1 MAFNPYFPTG
11 YNMYQP
17 MMQQYGMA
25 APVQQSQPQTQSF
38 SQPTI
43 HAEIVQINGDEDEA
57 NKFPVPTGGTQ
68 MMINKAEDKI
78 FIKTVYANN
87 QSNLDVYIK
96 QPNVPTQKQ
105 PNFEDFVTWDKLEQR
120 LAQIEQQPA
129 GLKKEEPNE

>member
-1 MAFNPYFPTG
+1 MAFNPYFPAG
-11 YNMYQP
+11 YNTYQP
-17 MMQQYGMA
+17 MMQQYGVN
-25 APVQQSQPQTQSF
+25 APIQQAQQPQSF

-43 HAEIVQINGDEDEA
+43 HAEIVQISGDEDEA

-87 QSNLDVYIK
+87 QSNLDVYVK
-96 QPNVPTQKQ
+96 QPNAPVQKQ

-120 LAQIEQQPA
+120 LAQIEQPTT
-129 GLKKEEPNE
+129 LKKEEPNE